1 MVNKT
6 ILQPSKYMSLNTQF
20 QNCKNINFQNNKNCK
35 INIKI
40 DFYQLNNTHTI
51 DTINELQ
58 FKYLLIND
66 LRIKNIYQNQWYI
79 LIEFWSTSE
88 AITFYKQFYKNI
100 EMKFI
105 DKYCFNVTRTL
116 HHYTII
122 KTYIT
127 NNCIYN
133 KLNTDKIYNINQ
145 LLNFKIN
152 INYKDNNITSYYPSI
167 YTEANFKK
175 RINYFNGLKNLY
187 SKEDTKKLKILINR
201 GNKNILLTNI
211 KELCVG
217 IFTNILLQYELMQ
230 MSEHEIFDVINH
242 LNYDIA
248 PISATKYGA
257 YVIQKLID
265 NTKSLKNQELLCKYF
280 ALNGRYLIFHTI
292 GNYSIQQLLIFDNNK
307 IKELFI
313 DELYRIIE
321 HSIGYKVFLKSIKYF
336 SNYQTEI
343 YNKLNMLNKI
353 DKKSKLIINLLNK
366 Y

>member
-1 MVNKT
+1 MINKIVSQPT
-6 ILQPSKYMSLNTQF
+6 KYILLNTQF
-20 QNCKNINFQNNKNCK
+20 QNHKNYKL
-35 INIKI
+35 NITI
-40 DFYQLNNTHTI
+40 DFYQLNNTQVI
-51 DTINELQ
+51 DATWESQ
-58 FKYLLIND
+58 FKHLLIND
-66 LRIKNIYQNQWYI
+66 TRIKNVYQKQWYI
-79 LIEFWSTSE
+79 LIEFWSISE
-88 AITFYKQFYKNI
+88 GITFYKQFYKSF

-105 DKYCFNVTRTL
+105 DEYCFNVTQTL
-116 HHYTII
+116 QHYTVI

-127 NNCIYN
+127 SNCIHN
-133 KLNTDKIYNINQ
+133 NLDTNKIYNINQ

-152 INYKDNNITSYYPSI
+152 VNCKDNYDITPYHSSI

-175 RINYFNGLKNLY
+175 RVNYFNGLKNLY
-187 SKEDTKKLKILINR
+187 SKDDTKKLKILINR
-201 GNKNILLTNI
+201 GNRDMLLANI

-217 IFTNILLQYELMQ
+217 IFTNILLQYELTQ
-230 MSEHEIFDVINH
+230 MSEYDLFNVINH
-242 LNYDIA
+242 LNYDIV

-265 NTKSLKNQELLCKYF
+265 NTKSFKNQELLCKYF

-292 GNYSIQQLLIFDNNK
+292 GNYSIQQLLIFNNDK

-336 SNYQTEI
+336 TSYQTEI
-343 YNKLNMLNKI
+343 YNKLNVLNKV

-366 Y
+366 YYI